1 MNVAIDLTLP
11 FTGICLVHNSPAERV
26 PSHGTER
33 KAPIA

>member
-1 MNVAIDLTLP
+1 MNLAIDLTLP

-26 PSHGTER
+26 PSHATER